1 MSENMDI
8 TVWDGKRNISLHLLS
23 RGTIE
28 QIYFSIRMAAAEFLC
43 EEELPV
49 ILDDVFVFYDEKRV
63 KSALKWLRDE
73 KKQAIIFTCQ
83 KREAE
88 IMEGRI

>member
-1 MSENMDI
+1 
-8 TVWDGKRNISLHLLS
+8 
-23 RGTIE
+23 
-28 QIYFSIRMAAAEFLC
+28 MAAAELLG

-49 ILDDVFVFYDEKRV
+49 ILDDMFVFYDEKRL
-63 KSALKWLRDE
+63 KSALKWLSDT